1 VVTNG
6 TMILRQVMKVVKNRC
21 GVTMLIE
28 TIPAGPLKANCYI
41 IGCTE
46 TGEGAVIDAG
56 GDAEKIL
63 ARLKALGLSLRYILN
78 THGHFDHVSANRA
91 LHDAT
96 GAELCIHEH
105 EMYFSCS
112 AAAAGRDFGV
122 AAEDSP
128 PPNRF
133 LEDGMRLCLGRYVLQ
148 VIYTPGHSLGGCCFW
163 CESEGLVFTGDT
175 LFNGSIGRVDLPGGS
190 LHALQRSIRERLF
203 VLGDSTRVFPGH
215 GTASSIG
222 RERLANPH
230 VPRG

>member
-1 VVTNG
+1 MAQWLCG
-6 TMILRQVMKVVKNRC
+6 KYRRLSKNQR
-21 GVTMLIE
+21 GMSVIIE
-28 TIPAGPLKANCYI
+28 TIPVGPLKANCYI
-41 IGCTE
+41 VGCET

-63 ARLKALGLSLRYILN
+63 DRVNALGLTLRYVLN

-91 LHDAT
+91 LLEEVT
-96 GAELCIHEH
+96 GAELCIHER
-105 EMYFSCS
+105 ELYFACS

-128 PPNRF
+128 EPDRF
-133 LEDGMRLCLGRYVLQ
+133 LEDGMRLTLGRYRLQ
-148 VIYTPGHSLGGCCFW
+148 VIHTPGHSLGGCCFW
-163 CESEGLVFTGDT
+163 CESEGVVFTGDT

-190 LHALQRSIRERLF
+190 LHRLQRSIRERLY
-203 VLGDSTRVFPGH
+203 VLGDSTRVYPGH